1 MRKTKRTAKFGGLDP
16 RRYEDIKEIVAAET
30 DPKRFGTFE
39 KQGPARV
46 MIFSN
51 SILGITLV
59 SAPVSL
65 LHTTGTVLLWY
76 GLAVSSTVVK
86 ALLRLLLF
94 MLSTSCDPRNISSSI
109 KSELFFCLPAVWF
122 CTSCA
127 CFLFWQTLLK

>member
-51 SILGITLV
+51 FLGITLV
-59 SAPVSL
+59 SAPVSI

-76 GLAVSSTVVK
+76 GLAVSSTVLK
-86 ALLRLLLF
+86 ALLRLLLS
-94 MLSTSCDPRNISSSI
+94 MLSTSCDLRNISSS
-109 KSELFFCLPAVWF
+109 SRNCFFVCRLYGFVLRVLASF
-122 CTSCA
+122 SGKLC
-127 CFLFWQTLLK
+127 

>member
-51 SILGITLV
+51 FLGITLV
-59 SAPVSL
+59 SAPVSI

-76 GLAVSSTVVK
+76 GLAVSSTVLK
-86 ALLRLLLF
+86 ALLRLLLS
-94 MLSTSCDPRNISSSI
+94 MLSTSCDLRNISSS
-109 KSELFFCLPAVWF
+109 SRNYFFVCRLYGFVLRVLASF
-122 CTSCA
+122 SGKLC
-127 CFLFWQTLLK
+127 